1 VRIAERC
8 GKMTAQDHR
17 RRRKHMQ
24 RLLVCF
30 TATLLMLAGACSS
43 TTSSGPLTIDVTV
56 ANGKVSPSGAKY
68 DVTKGSTVTI
78 NVSSDANETVHVH
91 GYEIEKDVTPGQKL
105 VITFVASM
113 TGSFDIETHVI
124 DATIATLNVR

>member
-1 VRIAERC
+1 MRRVLTCLIA
-8 GKMTAQDHR
+8 GLLLLTA
-17 RRRKHMQ
+17 
-24 RLLVCF
+24 
-30 TATLLMLAGACSS
+30 ACSS
-43 TTSSGPLTIDVTV
+43 TTASGPLTIDVTV

-68 DVTKGSTVTI
+68 DVVKGSTVTI

-105 VITFVASM
+105 VITFVANM